1 MNMMILEH
9 TGLLAI
15 YINDNNATY
24 FLSFSVE
31 HVPKKI
37 KKFISNKIL
46 RKDIYT
52 IQKFDSII
60 FRYFYIE
67 YICCMLNNKS
77 LTNLTNLFWPNT
89 REKQKKLVKCFSIG
103 SRTKSLWVRILLQS
117 QSPINTWLFSI
128 IWQRIVTEGWYKSY
142 YLYPEV
148 IETQIKINQN

>member
-15 YINDNNATY
+15 YINDNNATH

-89 REKQKKLVKCFSIG
+89 REKQKSWLNVSVLAQES
-103 SRTKSLWVRILLQS
+103 SRCGFEFCYSRKVPLILDYF
-117 QSPINTWLFSI
+117 P
-128 IWQRIVTEGWYKSY
+128 
-142 YLYPEV
+142 
-148 IETQIKINQN
+148 

>member
-77 LTNLTNLFWPNT
+77 LTNLTNLF
-89 REKQKKLVKCFSIG
+89 
-103 SRTKSLWVRILLQS
+103 
-117 QSPINTWLFSI
+117 
-128 IWQRIVTEGWYKSY
+128 
-142 YLYPEV
+142 
-148 IETQIKINQN
+148 